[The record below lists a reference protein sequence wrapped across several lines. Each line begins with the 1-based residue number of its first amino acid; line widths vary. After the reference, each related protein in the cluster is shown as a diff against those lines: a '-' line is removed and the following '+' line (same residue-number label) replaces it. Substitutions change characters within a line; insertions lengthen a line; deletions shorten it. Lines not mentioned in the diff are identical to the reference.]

1 MSGPRGGAR
10 GERPNLFSKMMGAII
25 FYGQMSPWVVL
36 AGALVLTALSGFYA
50 AGNLKIDTDTA
61 GMISE
66 DLPFRQ
72 RYKAFRAA
80 FPALSDNVAI
90 VVDADLPDRADE
102 ATEIL
107 AAKLRADPENFPRV
121 FSPETNP
128 FFVRNGLLYLD
139 RGALADLSDEIAE
152 SQAFLVKLA
161 GDPSMRGLAAVLTD
175 AVDGI
180 EEKEQAARIATV
192 LDRLT
197 AVATSVGQDKR
208 AALSWRALIGGA
220 QDEGTTRRVII
231 TQPRVD
237 FTSLSPAAGAMERI
251 RALARESG
259 LTPETG
265 VTVRLTGGVVIS
277 TEELESVT
285 TGAAN
290 AGLVSLVLVTLLLAW
305 GIRSLRLVL
314 AILAALIVGLVWTA
328 GFTTLAIGHLNLVS
342 VAFAVLFIGLGVDF
356 GIHFALRFRE
366 ERLGDDDDDGD
377 GDGDG
382 DPPGA
387 LRRTG
392 RGLSG
397 PLALC
402 ALAAAI
408 SFFSF
413 VPTDYR
419 GLSELGLIAGV
430 GMFIAFTATFTI
442 IPAFLTVFPPGAPAS
457 SPTGRKSPS
466 LPDRRIA
473 VAALVLGGAAAATVP
488 FARFDLD
495 PIKLRDPST
504 ESVSTFRDL
513 AATAGASPYTIELLT
528 PSLSD
533 AYTLAGKLRSLPEV
547 DKTVTA
553 TDLVPTEQTEKLA
566 MIDDLNIFLA
576 PLRLNS
582 PAAALNTAD
591 REKAFATLRA
601 ALARGAARDL
611 PDLADLTA
619 AAARLNTALAALDDG
634 AADGANDGADDGTKQ
649 AVFEAAVFRHFSP
662 QIDRLKLTLDAG
674 PVALKDL
681 PTEILHRYLAPNG
694 HARVQVYPTENL
706 QDPEALKRFVEAVRT
721 IAPDAT
727 DSPVEI
733 IEAGRAVV
741 NSVVTAALISV
752 FAVTLMIFLVLR
764 SARDTLLV
772 LIPLLL
778 AALYTV
784 AATVLLSMPFNFANV
799 IVLPLLMGLG
809 VANGIHLVSR
819 AREESSGAA
828 AFSTSTPRAVIFSS
842 LTTIASFGSLAVSN
856 HRGTASMGELLV
868 LSIGL
873 TLVCTLI
880 VLPALMQL
888 WPDEKV
894 KS

>member
-1 MSGPRGGAR
+1 
-10 GERPNLFSKMMGAII
+10 MMGAII
-25 FYGQMSPWVVL
+25 SYGQMSPWVVL
-36 AGALVLTALSGFYA
+36 AGALVFTALSGFYA

-72 RYKAFRAA
+72 RYKAFREA

-107 AAKLRADPENFPRV
+107 AAKLRADPEKFPFV

-139 RGALADLSDEIAE
+139 REALADLSDEIVE
-152 SQAFLVKLA
+152 SQAFLVQLA

-175 AVDGI
+175 AFDGI

-197 AVATSVGQDKR
+197 AVATSVGQDKP

-220 QDEGTTRRVII
+220 QDKGTTRRVII

-237 FTSLSPAAGAMERI
+237 FSSLSPAAGAMERI

-285 TGAAN
+285 IGATK

-366 ERLGDDDDDGD
+366 ERLGGDDGD
-377 GDGDG
+377 S
-382 DPPGA
+382 DPPDA

-473 VAALVLGGAAAATVP
+473 VAALILGGAAAATVP

-533 AYTLAGKLRSLPEV
+533 AYTLAGKLRALPEV
-547 DKTVTA
+547 EKTVTA

-576 PLRLNS
+576 PLRLDS
-582 PAAALNTAD
+582 PAAALNAAD
-591 REKAFATLRA
+591 REKAFVTLRA

-611 PDLADLTA
+611 PDLADLA
-619 AAARLNTALAALDDG
+619 AAATRLNTALAVLD
-634 AADGANDGADDGTKQ
+634 AGADDGTKQ
-649 AVFEAAVFRHFSP
+649 AAFEALVFRHFSP

-674 PVALKDL
+674 PLALKDL
-681 PTEILHRYLAPNG
+681 PAEILHRYLTPNG
-694 HARVQVYPTENL
+694 RARVQVHPTGNL
-706 QDPEALKRFVEAVRT
+706 EDPEALKRFVEAVRT

-741 NSVVTAALISV
+741 NSVVTAALISI

>member
-1 MSGPRGGAR
+1 MSGPRQRAGEAGAS
-10 GERPNLFSKMMGAII
+10 PFVNFMAAIVS
-25 FYGQMSPWVVL
+25 YGQAAPWIVL

-72 RYKAFRAA
+72 RYKAFRDA
-80 FPALSDNVAI
+80 FPALSDNVVI
-90 VVDADLPDRADE
+90 VVDADLPDLADE
-102 ATEIL
+102 ATETL
-107 AAKLRADPENFPRV
+107 ATKLRADRENFPLV
-121 FSPETNP
+121 FSPETSP

-139 RGALADLSDEIAE
+139 REALADLSDEIAE

-161 GDPSMRGLAAVLTD
+161 GDSSLRGLATVLTD
-175 AVDGI
+175 AVDGV
-180 EEKEQAARIATV
+180 EDKDQAARFATV
-192 LDRLT
+192 LDNLT
-197 AVATSVGQDKR
+197 AVATSVGQGKPS
-208 AALSWRALIGGA
+208 ALSWRALIGGA
-220 QDEGTTRRVII
+220 QDDGATRRVII

-237 FTSLSPAAGAMERI
+237 FTSLSPAAEAMDRI
-251 RALARESG
+251 RGIAREAG
-259 LTPETG
+259 LTPQNG

-285 TGAAN
+285 TGATN

-314 AILAALIVGLVWTA
+314 AILAALIAGLVWTA

-366 ERLGDDDDDGD
+366 ERLDA
-377 GDGDG
+377 G
-382 DPPGA
+382 DPDDV

-392 RGLSG
+392 RGLAT
-397 PLALC
+397 PLGLC
-402 ALAAAI
+402 AIAAAI

-430 GMFIAFTATFTI
+430 GMFIAFVATFSV
-442 IPAFLTVFPPGAPAS
+442 IPAFLTVFPPRATLTAPTA
-457 SPTGRKSPS
+457 RKSTP

-473 VAALVLGGAAAATVP
+473 IAALVLGGAAAVTVP

-504 ESVSTFRDL
+504 ESVRTFRDL
-513 AATAGASPYTIELLT
+513 AATAGSSPYTIELLA

-533 AYTLAGKLRSLPEV
+533 AYAMASELRNLPEV

-553 TDLVPTEQTEKLA
+553 TDLVPTEQAEKLA

-576 PLRLNS
+576 PLRLGGAA
-582 PAAALNTAD
+582 PAIDAGE
-591 REKAFATLRA
+591 REKAFAALRDT
-601 ALARGAARDL
+601 LARGAAL
-611 PDLADLTA
+611 EKTELAPA
-619 AAARLNTALAALDDG
+619 SARLNAALAELDTAEKGG
-634 AADGANDGADDGTKQ
+634 A
-649 AVFEAAVFRHFSP
+649 FEAAVFRHFSP
-662 QIDRLKLTLDAG
+662 QIERLKKTLDAG

-681 PTEILHRYLAPNG
+681 PPEILHRYLAPNG
-694 HARVQVYPTENL
+694 RARVQVYPVENL
-706 QDPEALKRFVEAVRT
+706 EDPEALKRFVEAVRRV
-721 IAPDAT
+721 APDAT

-733 IEAGRAVV
+733 LEAGRAVV

-752 FAVTLMIFLVLR
+752 FAVSLLIFLVLR
-764 SARDTLLV
+764 SVRDTLLV
-772 LIPLLL
+772 LLPLLL

-819 AREESSGAA
+819 AREEKSGAA
-828 AFSTSTPRAVIFSS
+828 AFSTTTPRAVIFSS
-842 LTTIASFGSLAVSN
+842 LTTIASFGSLAVSS

-873 TLVCTLI
+873 TLICTLV

-888 WPDEKV
+888 WPGREAE
-894 KS
+894 S

>member
-1 MSGPRGGAR
+1 MSGSRNGA
-10 GERPNLFSKMMGAII
+10 GEASASPFANFMAAIVSYGQTAPWIVLACAII
-25 FYGQMSPWVVL
+25 
-36 AGALVLTALSGFYA
+36 LTALSGFYA

-72 RYKAFRAA
+72 HYKAFRDA
-80 FPALSDNVAI
+80 FPALTDNVVI
-90 VVDADLPDRADE
+90 VVDADLPDLADE
-102 ATEIL
+102 AAETL
-107 AAKLRADPENFPRV
+107 ATILRADRENFPLV

-139 RGALADLSDEIAE
+139 REALADLSDEIAD

-161 GDPSMRGLAAVLTD
+161 GDPSLRGLTTVLTD
-175 AVDGI
+175 AVDGV
-180 EEKEQAARIATV
+180 EDKDQAARFATV
-192 LDRLT
+192 LDSLT
-197 AVATSVGQDKR
+197 AVAKSVGEGKPT
-208 AALSWRALIGGA
+208 ALSWRALIGGA
-220 QDEGTTRRVII
+220 QDEGTARRLII

-237 FTSLSPAAGAMERI
+237 FTSLSPAAEAMERI
-251 RALARESG
+251 RAIARESG
-259 LTPETG
+259 LTPENG
-265 VTVRLTGGVVIS
+265 MTVRLTGGVVIS

-285 TGAAN
+285 TGATN

-314 AILAALIVGLVWTA
+314 GILAALIVGLVWTA
-328 GFTTLAIGHLNLVS
+328 GFTTFAIGHLNLVS

-366 ERLGDDDDDGD
+366 ERLSE
-377 GDGDG
+377 G
-382 DPPGA
+382 DPDDV

-392 RGLSG
+392 RGLSTTLG
-397 PLALC
+397 LC
-402 ALAAAI
+402 AVAAAI

-430 GMFIAFTATFTI
+430 GMFIAFIATFTV
-442 IPAFLTVFPPGAPAS
+442 IPAFLTVFPPRPMLPAPTAQK
-457 SPTGRKSPS
+457 PRP

-473 VAALVLGGAAAATVP
+473 IAALILGGGAAIAVP

-504 ESVSTFRDL
+504 ESVRTFRDL
-513 AATAGASPYTIELLT
+513 AATAGSSPYTIELLV
-528 PSLSD
+528 PSLSG
-533 AYTLAGKLRSLPEV
+533 AYAMASELRNLPEV

-553 TDLVPTEQTEKLA
+553 TDLVPTEQAAKLA

-576 PLRLNS
+576 PLRIGS
-582 PAAALNTAD
+582 AAPTIDAGE
-591 REKAFATLRA
+591 REKAFAALRDT
-601 ALARGAARDL
+601 LARGAAL
-611 PDLADLTA
+611 DLAELATA
-619 AAARLNTALAALDDG
+619 SARLNAAVAELD
-634 AADGANDGADDGTKQ
+634 TVEKQ
-649 AVFEAAVFRHFSP
+649 AAFEAAVFRHFSP
-662 QIDRLKLTLDAG
+662 QIERLKKTLDAG

-681 PTEILHRYLAPNG
+681 PPEILHRYLAPNG
-694 HARVQVYPTENL
+694 RARVQVYPVENL
-706 QDPEALKRFVEAVRT
+706 EDPEALKRFVEAVRKV
-721 IAPDAT
+721 APDAT

-733 IEAGRAVV
+733 LEAGTAVV

-752 FAVTLMIFLVLR
+752 FAVSLLIFLVLR
-764 SARDTLLV
+764 SVRDTLLV
-772 LIPLLL
+772 LLPLLL

-819 AREESSGAA
+819 AREEKSGAA
-828 AFSTSTPRAVIFSS
+828 AFSTTTPRAVIFSS
-842 LTTIASFGSLAVSN
+842 LTTIASFGSLAVSS

-873 TLVCTLI
+873 TLICTLV

-888 WPDEKV
+888 WPDREAT
-894 KS
+894 S

>member
-1 MSGPRGGAR
+1 MSGPRQRAGEAGAS
-10 GERPNLFSKMMGAII
+10 PFVNFMAAIVS
-25 FYGQMSPWVVL
+25 YGQAAPWIVL

-72 RYKAFRAA
+72 RYKAFRDA
-80 FPALSDNVAI
+80 FPALSDNVVI
-90 VVDADLPDRADE
+90 VVDADLPDLADE
-102 ATEIL
+102 ATETL
-107 AAKLRADPENFPRV
+107 ATKLRADRENFPLV
-121 FSPETNP
+121 FSPETSP

-139 RGALADLSDEIAE
+139 REALADLSDEIAE

-161 GDPSMRGLAAVLTD
+161 GDSSLRGLATVLTD
-175 AVDGI
+175 AVDGV
-180 EEKEQAARIATV
+180 EDKDQAARFATV
-192 LDRLT
+192 LDNLT
-197 AVATSVGQDKR
+197 AVATSVGQGKPS
-208 AALSWRALIGGA
+208 ALSWRALIGGA
-220 QDEGTTRRVII
+220 QDDGATRRVII

-237 FTSLSPAAGAMERI
+237 FTSLSPAAEAMDRI
-251 RALARESG
+251 RGIAREAG
-259 LTPETG
+259 LTPQNG

-285 TGAAN
+285 TGATN

-314 AILAALIVGLVWTA
+314 AILAALIAGLVWTA

-366 ERLGDDDDDGD
+366 ERLDA
-377 GDGDG
+377 G
-382 DPPGA
+382 DPDDV

-392 RGLSG
+392 RGLAT
-397 PLALC
+397 PLGLC
-402 ALAAAI
+402 AIAAAI

-430 GMFIAFTATFTI
+430 GMFIAFVATFSV
-442 IPAFLTVFPPGAPAS
+442 IPAFLTVFPPRATLTAPTA
-457 SPTGRKSPS
+457 RKSTP

-473 VAALVLGGAAAATVP
+473 IAALVLGGAAAVTVP

-504 ESVSTFRDL
+504 ESVRTFRDL
-513 AATAGASPYTIELLT
+513 AATAGSSPYTIELLA

-533 AYTLAGKLRSLPEV
+533 AYAMASELRNLPEV

-553 TDLVPTEQTEKLA
+553 TDLVPTEQAEKLA

-576 PLRLNS
+576 PLRLGGAA
-582 PAAALNTAD
+582 PAIDAGE
-591 REKAFATLRA
+591 REKAFAALRDT
-601 ALARGAARDL
+601 LARGAAL
-611 PDLADLTA
+611 EKTELAPA
-619 AAARLNTALAALDDG
+619 SARLNAALAELDTAEKGG
-634 AADGANDGADDGTKQ
+634 A
-649 AVFEAAVFRHFSP
+649 FEAAVFRHFSP
-662 QIDRLKLTLDAG
+662 QIERLKKTLDAG

-681 PTEILHRYLAPNG
+681 PPEILHRYLAPNG
-694 HARVQVYPTENL
+694 RARVQVYPVENL
-706 QDPEALKRFVEAVRT
+706 EDPEALKRFVEAVRRV
-721 IAPDAT
+721 APDAT

-733 IEAGRAVV
+733 LEAGRAVV

-752 FAVTLMIFLVLR
+752 FAVSLLIFLVLR
-764 SARDTLLV
+764 SVRDTLLV
-772 LIPLLL
+772 LLPLLL

-819 AREESSGAA
+819 AREEKSGAA
-828 AFSTSTPRAVIFSS
+828 AFSTTTPRAVIFSS
-842 LTTIASFGSLAVSN
+842 LTTIASFGSLAVSS
-856 HRGTASMGELLV
+856 HRGTASMGELLA

-873 TLVCTLI
+873 TLICTLV

-888 WPDEKV
+888 WPGREV
-894 KS
+894 ES

>member
-1 MSGPRGGAR
+1 MTGPRGTAA
-10 GERPNLFSKMMGAII
+10 GENPTFFSGLMSAAVGYA
-25 FYGQMSPWVVL
+25 QASPWIVL
-36 AGALVLTALSGFYA
+36 AGAILLTAVSAFYT

-72 RYKAFRAA
+72 RYKAFRHA

-90 VVDADLPDRADE
+90 VIDADLPDRADE
-102 ATEIL
+102 AAGIL
-107 AAKLRADPENFPRV
+107 ADKLRADREAFPLV

-139 RGALADLSDEIAE
+139 RDDLIKLSDDIAD
-152 SQAFLVKLA
+152 SQAFLVKLSA
-161 GDPSMRGLAAVLTD
+161 DPSLRGLNAVLSD
-175 AVDGI
+175 AVDGADDPG
-180 EEKEQAARIATV
+180 QAARIATV
-192 LDRLT
+192 LDKIS
-197 AVATSVGQDKR
+197 AVA
-208 AALSWRALIGGA
+208 AAVVAGKPDVLSWRALIGG
-220 QDEGTTRRVII
+220 QPDEGAARRIII
-231 TQPRVD
+231 TKPRVD
-237 FTSLSPAAGAMERI
+237 FGSLAPAAVAMQRI
-251 RALARESG
+251 RTIAAEAG
-259 LTPETG
+259 LTAETG

-285 TGAAN
+285 SGATN
-290 AGLVSLVLVTLLLAW
+290 AGMVSLVLVTILLAW

-314 AILAALIVGLVWTA
+314 AILAALVAGLIWTA

-366 ERLGDDDDDGD
+366 ERRGAGDQREV
-377 GDGDG
+377 
-382 DPPGA
+382 

-392 RGLSG
+392 AGLAA

-402 ALAAAI
+402 AVAAAI

-430 GMFIAFTATFTI
+430 GMFIAFIATFAV
-442 IPAFLTVFPPGAPAS
+442 IPAFLTVLPPPAPAAPV
-457 SPTGRKSPS
+457 SPKTTG

-473 VAALVLGGAAAATVP
+473 IAALIAGGASIAAVP
-488 FARFDLD
+488 FAEFDLD

-504 ESVSTFRDL
+504 ESVRTFRDL
-513 AATAGASPYTIELLT
+513 AATAGASPYTIELLA
-528 PSLSD
+528 PSLSG
-533 AYTLAGKLRSLPEV
+533 AYTTAGKLKALPEV

-566 MIDDLNIFLA
+566 IIDDLNIFLA
-576 PLRLNS
+576 PLRLNKAAEKLT
-582 PAAALNTAD
+582 PAEREVAFAAL
-591 REKAFATLRA
+591 RQTL
-601 ALARGAARDL
+601 ALGAKR
-611 PDLADLTA
+611 DLADLA
-619 AAARLNTALAALDDG
+619 ASSGKLNTILATLDDAEKR
-634 AADGANDGADDGTKQ
+634 AA
-649 AVFEAAVFRHFSP
+649 FEERVFRHFTP
-662 QIDRLKLTLDAG
+662 QINRLKRTLDAA

-681 PTEILHRYLAPNG
+681 PPEILQRYLAPNG
-694 HARVQVYPTENL
+694 RARVQIYPSENL
-706 QDPEALKRFVEAVRT
+706 EDPDALRRFVEAVRK
-721 IAPDAT
+721 IAPGAT

-733 IEAGRAVV
+733 LEAGRAVV

-752 FAVTLMIFLVLR
+752 VAVTLMVFAVLR
-764 SARDTLLV
+764 STRDTLLV
-772 LIPLLL
+772 LIPLVL

-799 IVLPLLMGLG
+799 IVLPLLTGLG

-819 AREESSGAA
+819 SREEKSGAA
-828 AFSTSTPRAVIFSS
+828 AFSTTTPRAVIFSS
-842 LTTIASFGSLAVSN
+842 LTTIASFGSLAVSS
-856 HRGTASMGELLV
+856 HRGTASMGELLM

-873 TLVCTLI
+873 TLVCTLV
-880 VLPALMQL
+880 VLPSLMRL
-888 WPDEKV
+888 WPAGENAR
-894 KS
+894 

>member
-1 MSGPRGGAR
+1 MSGPRHGA
-10 GERPNLFSKMMGAII
+10 GEAGASPFVNFMAAIVS
-25 FYGQMSPWVVL
+25 YGQTAPWIVL

-72 RYKAFRAA
+72 NYKAFREA
-80 FPALSDNVAI
+80 FPALSDNVVI
-90 VVDADLPDRADE
+90 VVDADLPDLADE
-102 ATEIL
+102 ATETL
-107 AAKLRADPENFPRV
+107 ATRLRADRENFPLV
-121 FSPETNP
+121 FSPETSP

-139 RGALADLSDEIAE
+139 RQALADLSDEIAE

-161 GDPSMRGLAAVLTD
+161 GDPSLRGLAAVLGD
-175 AVDGI
+175 AVDGV
-180 EEKEQAARIATV
+180 EDKDQAARLATV
-192 LDRLT
+192 LDRLA
-197 AVATSVGQDKR
+197 AVATSVGQGKP
-208 AALSWRALIGGA
+208 AALSWHALIGGS
-220 QDEGTTRRVII
+220 QDEGAARRVII

-237 FTSLSPAAGAMERI
+237 FTSLSPAAEAMERI
-251 RALARESG
+251 RGIAREAG
-259 LTPETG
+259 LTPEKG

-285 TGAAN
+285 TGATN

-314 AILAALIVGLVWTA
+314 GILAALIAGLVWTA

-366 ERLGDDDDDGD
+366 ERLDA
-377 GDGDG
+377 G
-382 DPPGA
+382 DPDDV

-392 RGLSG
+392 RGLAT
-397 PLALC
+397 PLGLC
-402 ALAAAI
+402 AIAAAI

-430 GMFIAFTATFTI
+430 GMFIAFVATFSV
-442 IPAFLTVFPPGAPAS
+442 IPAFLTVFPPRATLTAPKARQS
-457 SPTGRKSPS
+457 RP

-473 VAALVLGGAAAATVP
+473 IAALVLGAAAAVTVP

-504 ESVSTFRDL
+504 ESVRTFRDL
-513 AATAGASPYTIELLT
+513 AATAGSSPYTIELLA

-533 AYTLAGKLRSLPEV
+533 AYAMASELRNLPEV

-553 TDLVPTEQTEKLA
+553 TDLVPSEQAAKLA

-576 PLRLNS
+576 PLRLGGTI
-582 PAAALNTAD
+582 PGID
-591 REKAFATLRA
+591 EGEREKAFATLRD
-601 ALARGAARDL
+601 ALARGAALDMTE
-611 PDLADLTA
+611 LAPA
-619 AAARLNTALAALDDG
+619 SARLNAAIAELDTAEKRG
-634 AADGANDGADDGTKQ
+634 AC
-649 AVFEAAVFRHFSP
+649 EAAVFRHFSP
-662 QIDRLKLTLDAG
+662 QIERLKKTLDAG

-681 PTEILHRYLAPNG
+681 PPEILHRYLAPNG
-694 HARVQVYPTENL
+694 RARVQVYPVENL
-706 QDPEALKRFVEAVRT
+706 ENPEALKRFVEAVRRV
-721 IAPDAT
+721 APDAT

-733 IEAGRAVV
+733 LEAGRAVV

-752 FAVTLMIFLVLR
+752 FAVSLLIFLVLR

-772 LIPLLL
+772 LLPLLL

-819 AREESSGAA
+819 AREEKSGAV
-828 AFSTSTPRAVIFSS
+828 AFATTTPRAVIFSS
-842 LTTIASFGSLAVSN
+842 LTTIASFGSLAVSS

-873 TLVCTLI
+873 TLVCTLV

-888 WPDEKV
+888 WPGREV
-894 KS
+894 ES

>member
-1 MSGPRGGAR
+1 MMSGPRGDTGSGGGENDADDKTETLFAR
-10 GERPNLFSKMMGAII
+10 LTASAVSAV
-25 FYGQMSPWVVL
+25 QMSPWAVL
-36 AGALVLTALSGFYA
+36 AGALVLTAISGFYA

-107 AAKLRADPENFPRV
+107 AAKLRADPENFPLV
-121 FSPETNP
+121 FSPETNA
-128 FFVRNGLLYLD
+128 FFLRNGLLYLD
-139 RGALADLSDEIAE
+139 REALAELSDEIAE

-161 GDPSMRGLAAVLTD
+161 GDPSLRGLAAVLSD

-180 EEKEQAARIATV
+180 EEQDQAARIATV
-192 LDRLT
+192 LDRLSVVAT
-197 AVATSVGQDKR
+197 AVAEGKP
-208 AALSWRALIGGA
+208 AALSWRALIGGQ

-237 FTSLSPAAGAMERI
+237 FGSLAPAAEAMERI
-251 RALARESG
+251 RSIARDVG
-259 LTPETG
+259 LTPQTG

-285 TGAAN
+285 TGATN

-314 AILAALIVGLVWTA
+314 GILAALIVGLVWTA
-328 GFTTLAIGHLNLVS
+328 GFTTVAIGHLNLVS

-366 ERLGDDDDDGD
+366 ERLGAGNPQD
-377 GDGDG
+377 
-382 DPPGA
+382 A
-387 LRRTG
+387 LHRTG
-392 RGLSG
+392 RGLSNA
-397 PLALC
+397 LALC
-402 ALAAAI
+402 AIAAAI

-430 GMFIAFTATFTI
+430 GMFIAFIATFTV
-442 IPAFLTVFPPGAPAS
+442 IPAFLSAFPPAAAVSAPS
-457 SPTGRKSPS
+457 VRKTSV

-513 AATAGASPYTIELLT
+513 AATAGASPYTIELLA
-528 PSLSD
+528 PSLSS
-533 AYTLAGKLRSLPEV
+533 AYELAGKLRSLPEV

-553 TDLVPTEQTEKLA
+553 TDLVPTEQTAKLA

-576 PLRLNS
+576 PLRLGS
-582 PAAALNTAD
+582 VAAQPGGAD
-591 REKAFATLRA
+591 RGKAFEALES
-601 ALARGAARDL
+601 ALASGAARDL
-611 PDLADLTA
+611 PDLASA
-619 AAARLNTALAALDDG
+619 AAKLKAAVAALEDEAQQ
-634 AADGANDGADDGTKQ
+634 AA
-649 AVFEAAVFRHFSP
+649 FEAAVFRHFMP
-662 QIDRLKLTLDAG
+662 QIERLKKTLDAG
-674 PVALKDL
+674 PVALNDL
-681 PTEILHRYLAPNG
+681 PPEVLLRYLAPNG
-694 HARVQVYPTENL
+694 RARVQVYPTENL
-706 QDPEALKRFVEAVRT
+706 EDPEALKRFVDAVRT

-733 IEAGRAVV
+733 LEAGRAVV

-752 FAVTLMIFLVLR
+752 VAITLLIFLVLR

-819 AREESSGAA
+819 AREEKSGAA
-828 AFSTSTPRAVIFSS
+828 AFSTTTPRAVIFSS

-868 LSIGL
+868 LSISL
-873 TLVCTLI
+873 TLVCTLV

-888 WPDEKV
+888 WPDRKAAP
-894 KS
+894 

>member
-1 MSGPRGGAR
+1 MSGPRISA
-10 GERPNLFSKMMGAII
+10 GEGDSSPFGNFMAAIVS
-25 FYGQMSPWVVL
+25 YGQMSPWVVL

-72 RYKAFRAA
+72 RYKAFREA
-80 FPALSDNVAI
+80 FPVLSDNVAI

-102 ATEIL
+102 ATAIL
-107 AAKLRADPENFPRV
+107 ATKLRADRESFPLV

-139 RGALADLSDEIAE
+139 REALEDLSDEIAD
-152 SQAFLVKLA
+152 SQAFLVKLS
-161 GDPSMRGLAAVLTD
+161 GDPSLRGLGTVLTD
-175 AVDGI
+175 AVDGV
-180 EEKEQAARIATV
+180 EDKDQAARLATV
-192 LDRLT
+192 LDSLT
-197 AVATSVGQDKR
+197 AVATSIEQGAP
-208 AALSWRALIGGA
+208 AALSWRALIGGQ
-220 QDEGTTRRVII
+220 QDEGSTRRVII

-237 FTSLSPAAGAMERI
+237 FTSLSPAAEAMERI
-251 RALARESG
+251 RSIARESG
-259 LTPETG
+259 LTPENG

-285 TGAAN
+285 TGAKN
-290 AGLVSLVLVTLLLAW
+290 AGLVSLVLVGLLLAW

-314 AILAALIVGLVWTA
+314 AIFAALIVGLVWTA

-366 ERLGDDDDDGD
+366 ERMSSDDLGVAPDE
-377 GDGDG
+377 
-382 DPPGA
+382 A

-392 RGLSG
+392 RGLAW
-397 PLALC
+397 PLGLC
-402 ALAAAI
+402 AIAAAI

-430 GMFIAFTATFTI
+430 GMFIAFIATFTV
-442 IPAFLTVFPPGAPAS
+442 IPAFLTAFPPGEMVTAPKAQK
-457 SPTGRKSPS
+457 PPR

-473 VAALVLGGAAAATVP
+473 IAALILGGAAAAAVP

-513 AATAGASPYTIELLT
+513 AATAGSSPYTIELLA
-528 PSLSD
+528 PSLSG
-533 AYTLAGKLRSLPEV
+533 AYEMANELRKLPEV

-553 TDLVPTEQTEKLA
+553 TDLVPTEQAAKLA

-576 PLRLNS
+576 PLRLNG
-582 PAAALNTAD
+582 PAEKIDAAE
-591 REKAFATLRA
+591 REKSFATLA
-601 ALARGAARDL
+601 DTLVRGAAHDL
-611 PDLADLTA
+611 PELA
-619 AAARLNTALAALDDG
+619 AASARLRAAFGALESAE
-634 AADGANDGADDGTKQ
+634 KQ
-649 AVFEAAVFRHFSP
+649 LAFETAVFRYFLP
-662 QIDRLKLTLDAG
+662 QVERLKKTLDAG
-674 PVALKDL
+674 PVTLKDL
-681 PTEILHRYLAPNG
+681 PPEILHRYLAPNG
-694 HARVQVYPTENL
+694 RARVQVYPVENL
-706 QDPEALKRFVEAVRT
+706 EDPEALKRFVQAVRAV
-721 IAPDAT
+721 APGAT

-733 IEAGRAVV
+733 LEAGRAVV

-764 SARDTLLV
+764 SVRDTLLV
-772 LIPLLL
+772 LIPLVL
-778 AALYTV
+778 AAFYTV

-809 VANGIHLVSR
+809 VASGIHLVSR
-819 AREESSGAA
+819 AREEHSGAA
-828 AFSTSTPRAVIFSS
+828 AFSTTTPRAVIFSS
-842 LTTIASFGSLAVSN
+842 LTTIASFGSLAVSS

-873 TLVCTLI
+873 TLVCTLV

-888 WPDEKV
+888 WPDRETE
-894 KS
+894 S

>member
-1 MSGPRGGAR
+1 MSVTRSGGDTNAGPFAKLIGAVV
-10 GERPNLFSKMMGAII
+10 S
-25 FYGQMSPWVVL
+25 YGQMSPWIVL
-36 AGALVLTALSGFYA
+36 VGALALTALSGFYA

-72 RYKAFRAA
+72 RYAAFREA

-102 ATEIL
+102 ATETL
-107 AAKLRADPENFPRV
+107 AARLRADPENFPLV

-139 RGALADLSDEIAE
+139 REELADLSDEIAE

-161 GDPSMRGLAAVLTD
+161 GDPSLRGLAAVLTD
-175 AVDGI
+175 AVEGI
-180 EEKEQAARIATV
+180 DEKDQASRVATM

-197 AVATSVGQDKR
+197 AVAVAVGDGKES
-208 AALSWRALIGGA
+208 ALSWRALIGGQ
-220 QDEGTTRRVII
+220 QDDGSTRRVII

-237 FTSLSPAAGAMERI
+237 FSSLSPAAEAMDRI
-251 RALARESG
+251 RGIARDAG
-259 LTPETG
+259 LTPEAG

-285 TGAAN
+285 TGATN

-314 AILAALIVGLVWTA
+314 GILAALIVGLVWTA

-366 ERLGDDDDDGD
+366 ERLGQ
-377 GDGDG
+377 G
-382 DPPGA
+382 DPPDA

-392 RGLSG
+392 RGLAN

-402 ALAAAI
+402 AVAAAI

-430 GMFIAFTATFTI
+430 GMFIALIATFTVT
-442 IPAFLTVFPPGAPAS
+442 PALLTVLPPGAPVA
-457 SPTGRKSPS
+457 PPEARKSRG

-473 VAALVLGGAAAATVP
+473 IAALVLGVAAAAAVP

-513 AATAGASPYTIELLT
+513 AATAGASPYTIELLA
-528 PSLSD
+528 PSLSG
-533 AYTLAGKLRSLPEV
+533 AYAVADKLRKLPEV

-553 TDLVPTEQTEKLA
+553 TDLVPTEQEAKLA
-566 MIDDLNIFLA
+566 IIDDLNIFLA
-576 PLRLNS
+576 PLRLAGPVKELNS
-582 PAAALNTAD
+582 AE
-591 REKAFATLRA
+591 RGKAFVMLRDTLM
-601 ALARGAARDL
+601 RGEKHDQSDL
-611 PDLADLTA
+611 A
-619 AAARLNTALAALDDG
+619 AAASRLNTALAALDDEK
-634 AADGANDGADDGTKQ
+634 KQ
-649 AVFEAAVFRHFSP
+649 AAFESGIFRHFSP
-662 QIDRLKLTLDAG
+662 QIERLKETLDAG
-674 PVALKDL
+674 PVALRDL
-681 PTEILHRYLAPNG
+681 PPEILLRYLAPNG
-694 HARVQVYPTENL
+694 RARVQIYPTENL
-706 QDPEALKRFVEAVRT
+706 EDPEALKRFVDAVRT

-733 IEAGRAVV
+733 LEAGRAVV

-752 FAVTLMIFLVLR
+752 FAVTLMVFLVLR

-784 AATVLLSMPFNFANV
+784 AGTVLLSTPFNFANV

-842 LTTIASFGSLAVSN
+842 LTTIASFGSLAVSS

-880 VLPALMQL
+880 VLPSLMRL
-888 WPDEKV
+888 WPGEKAEP
-894 KS
+894 

>member
-1 MSGPRGGAR
+1 MPGPRKGA
-10 GERPNLFSKMMGAII
+10 GTANTGPFANFMAAVVS
-25 FYGQMSPWVVL
+25 YGQMSPWIAL

-72 RYKAFRAA
+72 RYKAFREA
-80 FPALSDNVAI
+80 FPALSDNVVI
-90 VVDADLPDRADE
+90 VVDADLPDLAEE
-102 ATEIL
+102 ATEAL
-107 AAKLRADPENFPRV
+107 ATALRADRENFPLV

-139 RGALADLSDEIAE
+139 RDALAELSDEIAD

-161 GDPSMRGLAAVLTD
+161 EDPSVRGLATVLTD
-175 AVDGI
+175 AVDGV
-180 EEKEQAARIATV
+180 EDVDQAARFANV
-192 LDRLT
+192 LDSLT
-197 AVATSVGQDKR
+197 AVAISVGQGTPS
-208 AALSWRALIGGA
+208 ALSWRALIGGQ
-220 QDEGTTRRVII
+220 QDEGATRRVII

-237 FTSLSPAAGAMERI
+237 FSTLSPAAEAMERI
-251 RALARESG
+251 RGIARNAG
-259 LTPETG
+259 LTPENG
-265 VTVRLTGGVVIS
+265 MTVRLTGGVVIS

-285 TGAAN
+285 RGAKN

-314 AILAALIVGLVWTA
+314 GILAALVVGLVWTA

-366 ERLGDDDDDGD
+366 ESL
-377 GDGDG
+377 GDG
-382 DPPGA
+382 DPDDVLPRA
-387 LRRTG
+387 G
-392 RGLSG
+392 RGLAR
-397 PLALC
+397 PLGLC
-402 ALAAAI
+402 AIAAAI

-430 GMFIAFTATFTI
+430 GMFIAFIATFTV
-442 IPAFLTVFPPGAPAS
+442 IPAFLTVFPPRATLSVPAMRTS
-457 SPTGRKSPS
+457 RG

-473 VAALVLGGAAAATVP
+473 IAALVLGGAAAATVP

-504 ESVSTFRDL
+504 ESVRTFRDL
-513 AATAGASPYTIELLT
+513 AATAGSSPYTIELLA
-528 PSLSD
+528 PSLSG
-533 AYTLAGKLRSLPEV
+533 AYAMASELRDLPVVE
-547 DKTVTA
+547 KTVTA
-553 TDLVPTEQTEKLA
+553 TDLVPTEQVAKLA
-566 MIDDLNIFLA
+566 IIDDLNIFLA
-576 PLRLNS
+576 PLRLGGQ
-582 PAAALNTAD
+582 AAKIDAAE
-591 REKAFATLRA
+591 REAAFTKLRDS
-601 ALARGAARDL
+601 LARGAARDL
-611 PDLADLTA
+611 PELA
-619 AAARLNTALAALDDG
+619 AASQRLNAASGVLDTAE
-634 AADGANDGADDGTKQ
+634 KQ
-649 AVFEAAVFRHFSP
+649 AAFESAVFRYFSP
-662 QIDRLKLTLDAG
+662 QIDRLKKMLDAG
-674 PVALKDL
+674 PVALEDL
-681 PTEILHRYLAPNG
+681 PPEILQRYLALNG
-694 HARVQVYPTENL
+694 RARVQVYPVENL
-706 QDPEALKRFVEAVRT
+706 EDPEALKRFVQAVRAV
-721 IAPDAT
+721 APDAT

-733 IEAGRAVV
+733 LEAGRAVV

-764 SARDTLLV
+764 SVRDTVLV
-772 LIPLLL
+772 LVPLIL
-778 AALYTV
+778 AGLFTV

-819 AREESSGAA
+819 AREEHSGLA
-828 AFSTSTPRAVIFSS
+828 AFSTTTPRAVIFSS

-888 WPDEKV
+888 WPDKEV
-894 KS
+894 EQ

>member
-1 MSGPRGGAR
+1 MAGPRGSAA
-10 GERPNLFSKMMGAII
+10 GEAPNFFANLISAAVGYA
-25 FYGQMSPWVVL
+25 QAAPWVVL
-36 AGALVLTALSGFYA
+36 AGSILLTAVSGFYT

-72 RYKAFRAA
+72 RYKAFRHA

-90 VVDADLPDRADE
+90 VIDADLPDRADE
-102 ATEIL
+102 AAEIL
-107 AAKLRADPENFPRV
+107 AGKLRADREAFPLV

-139 RGALADLSDEIAE
+139 REELIQLSDDIAD
-152 SQAFLVKLA
+152 SQAFLVKLSA
-161 GDPSMRGLAAVLTD
+161 DPSLRGLNAVLGD
-175 AVDGI
+175 AVDGADDPG
-180 EEKEQAARIATV
+180 QVTRIATV
-192 LDRLT
+192 LDSIST
-197 AVATSVGQDKR
+197 VAAAVAAGKPDV
-208 AALSWRALIGGA
+208 LSWRALIGGQ
-220 QDEGTTRRVII
+220 QDEGTARRIII

-237 FTSLSPAAGAMERI
+237 FGSLAPAADAMQRI
-251 RALARESG
+251 RAIAAESG
-259 LTPETG
+259 RSAENG

-277 TEELESVT
+277 TEELASVT
-285 TGAAN
+285 SGATN
-290 AGLVSLVLVTLLLAW
+290 AGMVSLVLVTILLAW

-342 VAFAVLFIGLGVDF
+342 AAFAVLFIGLGVDF

-366 ERLGDDDDDGD
+366 ERRGAGDQREV
-377 GDGDG
+377 
-382 DPPGA
+382 

-392 RGLSG
+392 AGLAA

-402 ALAAAI
+402 AVAAAI
-408 SFFSF
+408 SFFSL

-430 GMFIAFTATFTI
+430 GMFIAFIATFAV
-442 IPAFLTVFPPGAPAS
+442 IPAFLTVLPPPAPAAPVSAKPPG
-457 SPTGRKSPS
+457 

-473 VAALVLGGAAAATVP
+473 IAALIIGGASITAVP
-488 FARFDLD
+488 FAEFDLD

-504 ESVSTFRDL
+504 ESVRTFRDL
-513 AATAGASPYTIELLT
+513 AATAGASPYTIELLA
-528 PSLSD
+528 PSLSG
-533 AYTLAGKLRSLPEV
+533 AYAIAGKLKALPEV

-553 TDLVPTEQTEKLA
+553 TDLVPTEQAEKLA
-566 MIDDLNIFLA
+566 IIDDLNIFLA
-576 PLRLNS
+576 PLRLNK
-582 PAAALNTAD
+582 AAGELTAAEREAAFAAL
-591 REKAFATLRA
+591 RATL
-601 ALARGAARDL
+601 ALGAKR
-611 PDLADLTA
+611 DLADLASA
-619 AAARLNTALAALDDG
+619 AGKLNTLLATLDDAQKR
-634 AADGANDGADDGTKQ
+634 AA
-649 AVFEAAVFRHFSP
+649 FEERVFRHFAP
-662 QIDRLKLTLDAG
+662 QIDRLKRTLDAA

-681 PTEILHRYLAPNG
+681 PVEILQRYLAPNG
-694 HARVQVYPTENL
+694 RARVQVYPSENL
-706 QDPEALKRFVEAVRT
+706 EDPEALRRFVKAVRK

-733 IEAGRAVV
+733 LEAGRAVI

-752 FAVTLMIFLVLR
+752 IAVTLMVFVFLR
-764 SARDTLLV
+764 STRDTLLV
-772 LIPLLL
+772 LIPLVL

-819 AREESSGAA
+819 SREEKSGAA
-828 AFSTSTPRAVIFSS
+828 AFSTTTPRAVIFSS
-842 LTTIASFGSLAVSN
+842 LTTIASFGSLAVSS
-856 HRGTASMGELLV
+856 HRGTASMGELLM

-873 TLVCTLI
+873 TLVCMLV
-880 VLPALMQL
+880 VLPSLMRL
-888 WPDEKV
+888 WPAEETAR
-894 KS
+894 

>member
-1 MSGPRGGAR
+1 MSGPRQRAGEAGAS
-10 GERPNLFSKMMGAII
+10 PFVNFMAAIVS
-25 FYGQMSPWVVL
+25 YGQAAPWIVL

-72 RYKAFRAA
+72 RYKAFRDA
-80 FPALSDNVAI
+80 FPALSDNVVI
-90 VVDADLPDRADE
+90 VVDADLPDLADE
-102 ATEIL
+102 ATETL
-107 AAKLRADPENFPRV
+107 ATRLRADRENFPLV
-121 FSPETNP
+121 FSPETSP

-139 RGALADLSDEIAE
+139 REALADLSDEIAE

-161 GDPSMRGLAAVLTD
+161 GDSSLRGLATVLTD
-175 AVDGI
+175 AVDGV
-180 EEKEQAARIATV
+180 EDKDQAARFATV
-192 LDRLT
+192 LDNLT
-197 AVATSVGQDKR
+197 AVATSVGQGKPS
-208 AALSWRALIGGA
+208 ALSWRALIGGA
-220 QDEGTTRRVII
+220 QDDGATRRVII

-237 FTSLSPAAGAMERI
+237 FTSLSPAAEAMDRI
-251 RALARESG
+251 RGIAREAG
-259 LTPETG
+259 LTPQNG

-285 TGAAN
+285 TGATN

-314 AILAALIVGLVWTA
+314 AILAALIAGLVWTA

-366 ERLGDDDDDGD
+366 ERLDA
-377 GDGDG
+377 G
-382 DPPGA
+382 DPDDV

-392 RGLSG
+392 RGLAT
-397 PLALC
+397 PLGLC
-402 ALAAAI
+402 AIAAAI

-430 GMFIAFTATFTI
+430 GMFIAFVATFSV
-442 IPAFLTVFPPGAPAS
+442 IPAFLTVFPPRATLTAPTA
-457 SPTGRKSPS
+457 RKSTP

-473 VAALVLGGAAAATVP
+473 IAALVLGGAAAVTVP

-504 ESVSTFRDL
+504 ESVRTFRDL
-513 AATAGASPYTIELLT
+513 AATAGSSPYTIELLA

-533 AYTLAGKLRSLPEV
+533 AYAMASELRNLPEV

-553 TDLVPTEQTEKLA
+553 TDLVPTEQAEKLA

-576 PLRLNS
+576 PLRLGGAA
-582 PAAALNTAD
+582 PAIDAGE
-591 REKAFATLRA
+591 REKAFAALRDT
-601 ALARGAARDL
+601 LARGAAL
-611 PDLADLTA
+611 EKTELAPA
-619 AAARLNTALAALDDG
+619 SARLNAALAELDTAEKGG
-634 AADGANDGADDGTKQ
+634 A
-649 AVFEAAVFRHFSP
+649 FEAAVFRHFSP
-662 QIDRLKLTLDAG
+662 QIERLKKTLDAG

-681 PTEILHRYLAPNG
+681 PPEILHRYLAPNG
-694 HARVQVYPTENL
+694 RARVQVYPVENL
-706 QDPEALKRFVEAVRT
+706 EDPEALKRFVEAVRRV
-721 IAPDAT
+721 APDAT

-733 IEAGRAVV
+733 LEAGRAVV

-752 FAVTLMIFLVLR
+752 FAVSLLIFLVLR
-764 SARDTLLV
+764 SVRDTLLV
-772 LIPLLL
+772 LLPLLL

-819 AREESSGAA
+819 AREEKSGAA
-828 AFSTSTPRAVIFSS
+828 AFSTTTPRAVIFSS
-842 LTTIASFGSLAVSN
+842 LTTIASFGSLAVSS

-873 TLVCTLI
+873 TLICTLV

-888 WPDEKV
+888 WPGREAE
-894 KS
+894 S